1 MKNKFFT
8 LKREIKTLDYLIADP
23 DSAFE
28 YVIVSRKAARR
39 SSSLRGGADS
49 YSLLGREN
57 ICPQGKDIATYQRR
71 FSVWIASSPLVPRND
86 GLENDSQTTL
96 KITSYVRY
104 RWLHQF

>member
-8 LKREIKTLDYLIADP
+8 LNREVKTLDYLIADP

-28 YVIVSRKAARR
+28 YVIVSRKAAAIQPSTRE
-39 SSSLRGGADS
+39 ADS

-86 GLENDSQTTL
+86 GLENDS
-96 KITSYVRY
+96 
-104 RWLHQF
+104 